1 MIDRNQRKAL
11 IEAYKLALPP
21 MGVFSITNRAN
32 GKMLID
38 QSANV
43 TAAFNR
49 HRMELRLGTHRN
61 KPLMED
67 WRTYGEANFAFDVLQ
82 TIEERAEP
90 DFNYN
95 AELASALTNW
105 RVRVPLGSET
115 SYL

>member
-1 MIDRNQRKAL
+1 MMDRSQRKAL
-11 IEAYKLALPP
+11 IEAYKLTLPP

-38 QSANV
+38 QSANI

-49 HRMELRLGTHRN
+49 HRTELRLGTHRN
-61 KPLMED
+61 KALMED
-67 WRTYGEANFAFDVLQ
+67 WRVCGEANFSFDVLQ
-82 TIEERAEP
+82 KIEERPEP

-95 AELASALTNW
+95 AELASALANW
-105 RVRVPLGSET
+105 RVRVPLGSER

>member
-1 MIDRNQRKAL
+1 MDRNQRKAL
-11 IEAYKLALPP
+11 IEAYKLAFPP

-38 QSANV
+38 QSTNV

-49 HRMELRLGTHRN
+49 HRTELRLGTHRN
-61 KPLMED
+61 KALMED

-82 TIEERAEP
+82 PIEERP
-90 DFNYN
+90 DPGFNYN
-95 AELASALTNW
+95 AELASALANW

>member
-11 IEAYKLALPP
+11 IEAYKLALPL
-21 MGVFSITNRAN
+21 MGIFSITNRAN

-49 HRMELRLGTHRN
+49 HRMELWLGTHRN
-61 KPLMED
+61 KALMED
-67 WRTYGEANFAFDVLQ
+67 WRTCGEANFAFDVLQ
-82 TIEERAEP
+82 TIEERPEP
-90 DFNYN
+90 NFNYR
-95 AELASALTNW
+95 AELENALANW
-105 RVRVPLGSET
+105 RMRVPLGSEM

>member
-1 MIDRNQRKAL
+1 MDRSQRKVL

-49 HRMELRLGTHRN
+49 HRTELRLGTHRN
-61 KPLMED
+61 KTLMED
-67 WRTYGEANFAFDVLQ
+67 WRLYGEANFAFDVLQ
-82 TIEERAEP
+82 KIEERPEP

-95 AELASALTNW
+95 AELANALANW
-105 RVRVPLGSET
+105 RARIPLGSEA